1 VLGLVLAE
9 KHEYA
14 QAVDTL
20 NAYLRAAPNAPDSE
34 TVRKQLRNIE
44 ELGRSHGTPPAQP

>member
-9 KHEYA
+9 KREYG
-14 QAVDTL
+14 QAIDLL

-34 TVRKQLRNIE
+34 TVRKQLSNIE
-44 ELGRSHGTPPAQP
+44 QSARSQPTPPVHP